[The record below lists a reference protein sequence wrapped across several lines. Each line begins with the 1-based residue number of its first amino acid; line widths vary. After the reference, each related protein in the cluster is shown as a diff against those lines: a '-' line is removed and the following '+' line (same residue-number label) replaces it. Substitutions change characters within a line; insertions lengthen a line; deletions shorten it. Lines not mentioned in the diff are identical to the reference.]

1 MINLKKL
8 NILLV
13 EDEYYQRHET
23 AAFLELYCGRVIVAT
38 NGREALELFDTQRPD
53 LVISDIRMP
62 FMDGVELA
70 TCLKERSPNTPVIL
84 CTASFPETS
93 HLLKDIDLVVAAFV
107 RKPVDTD
114 ELLAVI
120 AKAAA
125 PILQRHEI
133 ADLSD

>member
-1 MINLKKL
+1 MTNLKKL

-13 EDEYYQRHET
+13 EDEDCLRQET
-23 AAFLELYCGRVIVAT
+23 AAFLELFCGRVIVAA
-38 NGREALELFDTQRPD
+38 NGREALELFDKQRPD

-70 TCLKERSPNTPVIL
+70 TCLKERSPETPVIF
-84 CTASFPETS
+84 CSAFPDTS
-93 HLLKDIDLVVAAFV
+93 YPLKGIDQKVAAFV

-114 ELLAVI
+114 ELLSVI

-125 PILQRHEI
+125 PILQRQEI